1 MSADKTKKDAEKTS
15 DEKDSKAC
23 CGGSSSKMPLIIA
36 VVAIV
41 AIALGAAFM
50 YSADGVAQNEGAK
63 DAQAAAKEASANGS
77 DGEAPMI
84 KLGNPVVAKVY
95 GQDIMRSDVFNF
107 ISNLP
112 ENVRQMP
119 IQNLFLLALDQVVN
133 NKVISEKAKDAKLE
147 DDKEVTDLMKQ
158 AKDQI
163 IRNVYLERQVDAQI
177 TNKKLT
183 EAYQKLL
190 ENVSK
195 IQETKARHILVQ
207 TEDEA
212 KAIIKQLDGGADFAA
227 LAKEKSTGPSADR
240 GGDLGYFAKNEM
252 VPEFANVAFD
262 LDVGQYT
269 KDPVKTQFGW
279 HVIKV
284 EDRRQRPE
292 PEFEKVK
299 PQLEAQLRQQTLAN
313 LVDGWKKDAKIEK
326 FDINGEKVQ
335 N

>member
-1 MSADKTKKDAEKTS
+1 MSADKTTKETKD
-15 DEKDSKAC
+15 C
-23 CGGSSSKMPLIIA
+23 CGVSSKMPLVIA
-36 VVAIV
+36 VVAIA
-41 AIALGAAFM
+41 AIAVGMMFM
-50 YSADGVAQNEGAK
+50 YSADGVAQNENGEGAK
-63 DAQAAAKEASANGS
+63 TMKEAAATDAEG
-77 DGEAPMI
+77 DAPMI
-84 KLGNPVVAKVY
+84 KLGNPVVATVY
-95 GQDIMRSDVFNF
+95 GEDVMRSDVFNF

-119 IQNLFLLALDQVVN
+119 IQNLFPLALDQVVN
-133 NKVISEKAKDAKLE
+133 NRVISEKAKSANLSE
-147 DDKEVTDLMKQ
+147 DKEVTDLVTQ

-163 IRNVYLERQVDAQI
+163 IRNVYLERQVTAQI

-183 EAYQKLL
+183 EAYQNLL
-190 ENVSK
+190 ENISK

-207 TEDEA
+207 SEDEA
-212 KAIIKQLDGGADFAA
+212 KAIIKQLDDGADFAE
-227 LAKEKSTGPSADR
+227 LAKEKSTGPSAER

-252 VPEFANVAFD
+252 VPEFAEVAFS

-279 HVIKV
+279 HVISV

-299 PQLEAQLRQQTLAN
+299 PQLEAQLRQQTLAE

>member
-1 MSADKTKKDAEKTS
+1 MSADKTTKDAGKTA
-15 DEKDSKAC
+15 DDKETKAC
-23 CGGSSSKMPLIIA
+23 CGGGSKMPLVIA
-36 VVAIV
+36 VL
-41 AIALGAAFM
+41 AIAAIAVGMMFM
-50 YSADGVAQNEGAK
+50 YSADGVAQNDGTEGA
-63 DAQAAAKEASANGS
+63 ATAKEAAATGAEG
-77 DGEAPMI
+77 DAPMI

-95 GQDIMRSDVFNF
+95 GEDIMRSDVFNF

-119 IQNLFLLALDQVVN
+119 IQNLFPLALDQVVN
-133 NKVISEKAKDAKLE
+133 NRVIGEKAKGANLSE
-147 DDKEVTDLMKQ
+147 DKEVTDLVKQ

-163 IRNVYLERQVDAQI
+163 VRNVYLERQVDAQI
-177 TNKKLT
+177 TNKKLMET
-183 EAYQKLL
+183 YQKLL
-190 ENVSK
+190 ENISK

-212 KAIIKQLDGGADFAA
+212 KAVIKQLDEGADFAEV
-227 LAKEKSTGPSADR
+227 AKEKSTGPSAER

-252 VPEFANVAFD
+252 VPEFADVAFS

-279 HVIKV
+279 HVIEV

-299 PQLEAQLRQQTLAN
+299 PQLEAQLRQQTLAE
-313 LVDGWKKDAKIEK
+313 LVNGWKKDAKIEK